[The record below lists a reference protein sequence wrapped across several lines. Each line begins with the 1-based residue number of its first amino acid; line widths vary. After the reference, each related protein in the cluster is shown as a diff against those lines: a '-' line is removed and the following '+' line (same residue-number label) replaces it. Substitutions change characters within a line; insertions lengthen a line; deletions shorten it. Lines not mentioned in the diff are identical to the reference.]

1 MQLTYLL
8 YPGVEPIDLAP
19 LGVFSMGRRIV
30 PELSYRTVAVG
41 NNAIKL
47 SNGLNLLPDMVLE
60 EVDTVDVL
68 MVPGGP
74 GWKDAAQDADL
85 IAFIRKWAP
94 SATLC
99 SLCTGSMILAAAG
112 VLDGLA
118 ATTKC
123 VVVPPEE
130 SPLEELG
137 REYPDVRSTHAL
149 LVDNG
154 SVITGGGV
162 SLCIDTTF
170 YLIAKRYGEAAAQ
183 EIARIMEYKAAY
195 AANVARLPIV
205 AGDTLSELKGR
216 KRQDR

>member
-30 PELSYRTVAVG
+30 PELSYRTVSAG
-41 NNAIKL
+41 NNAVEL
-47 SNGLNLLPDMVLE
+47 SNGLKLLPDMTYE
-60 EVDTVDVL
+60 DVDAVDVL

-74 GWKDAAQDADL
+74 GWREAAQDADL

-112 VLDGLA
+112 VLDGLT

-137 REYPDVRSTHAL
+137 KQYPSVVSTHAL

-170 YLIAKRYGEAAAQ
+170 YLIATRYGEQAAQ
-183 EIARIMEYKAAY
+183 EIARIMEYQAAY
-195 AANVARLPIV
+195 AANTARLPIV
-205 AGDTLSELKGR
+205 AGDALSELAAQK
-216 KRQDR
+216 